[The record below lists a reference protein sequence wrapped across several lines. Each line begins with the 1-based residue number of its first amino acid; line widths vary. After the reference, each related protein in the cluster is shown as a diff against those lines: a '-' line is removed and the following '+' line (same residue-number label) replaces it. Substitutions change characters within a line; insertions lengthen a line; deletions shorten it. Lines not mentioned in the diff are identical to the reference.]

1 MTTTPQRVTDRSL
14 DHLRQPSLGAVAE
27 VKCRQRVRGRG
38 GKRTRTGENPRT
50 PEIEC
55 ESCCQGR
62 DRDFDCSDGLG
73 PTQIKEMSS
82 QGKVSWYGWQINGK
96 GKLLEKSNGLR
107 RWMTWVRQRLW
118 NQIYSLPGARNLTFS
133 VLVSITFNWIFSDDW
148 KRYITK
154 YM

>member
-1 MTTTPQRVTDRSL
+1 MTTTLQRVTDRSL

-55 ESCCQGR
+55 ESCHQGR

-73 PTQIKEMSS
+73 PTQIKEMTKSRQS
-82 QGKVSWYGWQINGK
+82 VVIWLTNKWQGK
-96 GKLLEKSNGLR
+96 
-107 RWMTWVRQRLW
+107 
-118 NQIYSLPGARNLTFS
+118 
-133 VLVSITFNWIFSDDW
+133 ITGEI
-148 KRYITK
+148 
-154 YM
+154 